1 MYRIGIDVGGTNI
14 AMGLVDE
21 SCRIIEKKSIKT
33 SENSRPEEMIAA
45 IAEGIWEL
53 IAGLSEVAENTA
65 EKDIKSCDLIEAI
78 GIGVPG
84 TAELDTGKI
93 LYANNL
99 GFEDVPFLT
108 ELQKALGSGLADKT
122 FFENDANAAAIGEY
136 ITGRYDVPVFMMV
149 TLGTGVGGGI
159 IVNGKLLRGCNYA
172 AAEFGHM
179 SINIDGCDCNCGRK
193 GCFEDYASA
202 TALIEQAKEA
212 MKDDKN
218 KDSLLW
224 KGLNSPDE
232 LDGEKFFAAVRSG
245 DKTAGKVLE
254 TYSNYLAEGLTNLIN
269 ILQPDVIVLCGGIT
283 RAADLFLDQV
293 KEKVARDIYSRA
305 SKKNTQIMLARGI
318 SDSGD
323 VGIIGAALIDKM

>member
-1 MYRIGIDVGGTNI
+1 MGGTNI

-21 SCRIIEKKSIKT
+21 SYKIIEKKSIKT
-33 SENSRPEEMIAA
+33 SENSSPKEMIRA
-45 IAEGIWEL
+45 IADGIHEL
-53 IAGLSEVAENTA
+53 MDS
-65 EKDIKSCDLIEAI
+65 SDLIEAI

-108 ELQKALGSGLADKT
+108 ELKKTLGPELADKI

-136 ITGRYDVPVFMMV
+136 ITGGYDVPVFVMV
-149 TLGTGVGGGI
+149 TLGTGIGGGI

-179 SINIDGCDCNCGRK
+179 SINFDGCDCNCGRK

-202 TALIEQAKEA
+202 FALVEQAKEA
-212 MKDDKN
+212 MKDAKE
-218 KDSLLW
+218 SLLW
-224 KGLNSPDE
+224 KNIENIDE
-232 LDGEKFFAAVRSG
+232 LDGEKFFEAVKAGDAVAA
-245 DKTAGKVLE
+245 KVLDR
-254 TYSNYLAEGLTNLIN
+254 YCDYLSEGLTNLIN
-269 ILQPDVIVLCGGIT
+269 ILQPNVIVLCGGIT
-283 RAADLFLDQV
+283 RAADMFLDKV
-293 KEKVARDIYSRA
+293 KEKVARDVYSRA
-305 SKKNTQIMLARGI
+305 SRINTEITLAKGI

-323 VGIIGAALIDKM
+323 VGIIGAALVDKM

>member
-14 AMGLVDE
+14 AMGVVDE
-21 SCRIIEKKSIKT
+21 SYKIIEKKSIKT
-33 SENSRPEEMIAA
+33 SESSKPQEMIQA

-53 IAGLSEVAENTA
+53 IAGLSEAAGNTS
-65 EKDIKSCDLIEAI
+65 EKNIQSCDLIEAI

-108 ELQKALGSGLADKT
+108 ELKKALGPELAEKT
-122 FFENDANAAAIGEY
+122 YFENDANAAAIGEY
-136 ITGRYDVPVFMMV
+136 ITGGYDVPVFVMV
-149 TLGTGVGGGI
+149 TLGTGIGGGMI
-159 IVNGKLLRGCNYA
+159 INGKLIRGCNYA

-202 TALIEQAKEA
+202 TALVEQAKEA
-212 MKDDKN
+212 MKVDD
-218 KDSLLW
+218 
-224 KGLNSPDE
+224 
-232 LDGEKFFAAVRSG
+232 LDGEKFFGAVKAG
-245 DKTAGKVLE
+245 DKVAQEVLE
-254 TYSNYLAEGLTNLIN
+254 SYCNYLAEGLTNLIN
-269 ILQPDVIVLCGGIT
+269 ILQPDVIVLSGGIT
-283 RAADLFLDQV
+283 RAADLFLDKV

-305 SKKNTQIMLARGI
+305 SKVNTKIALARGI

-323 VGIIGAALIDKM
+323 VGIIGAALVDKM

>member
-14 AMGLVDE
+14 AMGVVDE
-21 SCRIIEKKSIKT
+21 SYRIIEKKSIKT
-33 SENSRPEEMIAA
+33 SENSNPQEMIEA

-53 IAGLSEVAENTA
+53 IAGLSEAAENA
-65 EKDIKSCDLIEAI
+65 SEKDIKSYDLIETI

-108 ELQKALGSGLADKT
+108 ELKKVLGPELAEKT
-122 FFENDANAAAIGEY
+122 YFENDANAAAIGEY
-136 ITGRYDVPVFMMV
+136 ITGGYNVPVFVMV
-149 TLGTGVGGGI
+149 TLGTGIGGGMI
-159 IVNGKLLRGCNYA
+159 INGKLLRGCNYA

-202 TALIEQAKEA
+202 TALVEQAKEA
-212 MKDDKN
+212 LKSPEGKE
-218 KDSLLW
+218 SLLW
-224 KGLNSPDE
+224 KDIE
-232 LDGEKFFAAVRSG
+232 TAEDLDGEKFFGAAKAG
-245 DKTAGKVLE
+245 DAVAIDVLDG
-254 TYSNYLAEGLTNLIN
+254 YCNYLAEGLTNLIN
-269 ILQPDVIVLCGGIT
+269 ILQPDVIVLSGGIT
-283 RAADLFLDQV
+283 RAADLFLDKV
-293 KEKVARDIYSRA
+293 KEKVARDIYSRT
-305 SKKNTQIMLARGI
+305 SKVNTQITLARGI

-323 VGIIGAALIDKM
+323 VGIIGAALVDKM